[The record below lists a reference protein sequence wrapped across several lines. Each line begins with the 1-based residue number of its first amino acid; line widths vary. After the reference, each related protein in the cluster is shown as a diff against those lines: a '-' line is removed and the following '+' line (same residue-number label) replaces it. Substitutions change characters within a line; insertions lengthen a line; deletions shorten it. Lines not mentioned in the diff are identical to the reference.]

1 MTNEAQPTTP
11 PRRLLRATEVYS
23 RTALSRAS
31 IWRMVKA
38 ATFPKPVTLGYN
50 RIAWLESDV
59 DAWIERQLANPPAKR
74 ARTSAARAPVD
85 ET

>member
-1 MTNEAQPTTP
+1 MTDHLHPSTP
-11 PRRLLRATEVYS
+11 PRRLLRASEVYS

-59 DAWIERQLANPPAKR
+59 DAWIELQLSNPSVKR
-74 ARTSAARAPVD
+74 APKPETQSQVD
-85 ET
+85 EG

>member
-1 MTNEAQPTTP
+1 MEEQSPKP
-11 PRRLLRATEVYS
+11 PRLIRASEVYD

-59 DAWIERQLANPPAKR
+59 DAWIGHQLSNPPVKR
-74 ARTSAARAPVD
+74 APKAAAQSTVD
-85 ET
+85 AT